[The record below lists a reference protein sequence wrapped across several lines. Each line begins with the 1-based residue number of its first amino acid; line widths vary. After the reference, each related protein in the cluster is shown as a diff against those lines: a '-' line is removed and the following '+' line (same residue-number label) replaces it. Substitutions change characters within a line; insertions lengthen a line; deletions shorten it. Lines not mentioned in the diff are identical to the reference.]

1 MSFMQKSIQKMVAVA
16 DNRKACLQASRER
29 IKEKSE
35 HAEQIGIA
43 KRAARF
49 RQLTMA
55 MIRVDCTDW
64 RCAH

>member
-16 DNRKACLQASRER
+16 DNRKARLQAYASRER

-43 KRAARF
+43 KKAARF
-49 RQLTMA
+49 R
-55 MIRVDCTDW
+55 
-64 RCAH
+64 H